1 MITAYRICQR
11 RFVKHAFDGE
21 GARLNGGRWNSPGT
35 RLVYLAGSISLA
47 QLEMLVH
54 LESDEVLHAR
64 YVVIPVT
71 IPARHVQALPRGKW
85 PRGWRAAAAPSATQ
99 RIGDAWISSSGS
111 LCLQVPSVLVPEE
124 HNFLLNPAH
133 PAFAHLQIGKA
144 RSLVFDRRLA

>member
-1 MITAYRICQR
+1 MITAYRICHR
-11 RFVKHAFDGE
+11 RFAKNAFDGE

-35 RLVYLAGSISLA
+35 RVVYLAGSLSLA

-71 IPARHVQALPRGKW
+71 IPAKHVTALPRDKW
-85 PRGWRAAAAPSATQ
+85 PRGWRAASASSATR
-99 RIGDAWISSSGS
+99 RIGDEWVASAAS

-124 HNFLLNPAH
+124 SNFLINPAH
-133 PAFAHLQIGKA
+133 PAFADVRIGKA

>member
-11 RFVKHAFDGE
+11 RFVKNAFDGE

-64 YVVIPVT
+64 YVVIPVG
-71 IPARHVQALPRGKW
+71 IPSKHVLALPREKW
-85 PRGWRAAAAPSATQ
+85 PRGWRAASASSATKCL
-99 RIGDAWISSSGS
+99 GDEWINSGGS

-124 HNFLLNPAH
+124 PNFLINPAH
-133 PAFAHLQIGKA
+133 PAFADLQIGKA